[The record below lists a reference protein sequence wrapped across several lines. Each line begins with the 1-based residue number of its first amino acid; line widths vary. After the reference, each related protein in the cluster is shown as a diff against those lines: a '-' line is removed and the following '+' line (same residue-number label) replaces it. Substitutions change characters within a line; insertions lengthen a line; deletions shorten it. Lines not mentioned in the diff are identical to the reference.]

1 MKNKLFLIVFAL
13 CLLVGAF
20 APIPSA
26 AQSDSS
32 VLFVAP
38 NRLVIAPNENTTEIN
53 VSNKSDVQR
62 RYDIT
67 IVDQIMTG
75 DGLTQR
81 VDTFE
86 YSAKRMLRFVPRRF
100 TLEPGGRQVVRV
112 MATRESGLPDGDY
125 HSHILFREVPLA
137 IQDRKEVEE
146 QRSESSVQFEIRA
159 LYGIAVPIIVQ
170 AGNVVSDIDIGDVSF
185 VPASEGTQAHLA
197 VELIRTGN
205 AEASGSL
212 ITRLSKGDLQDHQI
226 AQNWIPIYREVDR
239 VVRRIPLTS
248 LPQGVTLQGG
258 RVTLELTKDN
268 RVTESGAPEVVTRE
282 ITF

>member
-13 CLLVGAF
+13 CF
-20 APIPSA
+20 APSPSV

-53 VSNKSDVQR
+53 VSNKSDIQR

-67 IVDQIMTG
+67 ILDQIMTS

-81 VDTFE
+81 VDNFE

-112 MATRESGLPDGDY
+112 MATREAGLADGDY

-137 IQDRKEVEE
+137 IQDKKEVEE
-146 QRSESSVQFEIRA
+146 QRSDNTVQFEIRA

-170 AGNVVSDIDIGDVSF
+170 AGSVVSDIDIGDVSF
-185 VPASEGTQAHLA
+185 VPASEGTEAHLA
-197 VELIRTGN
+197 VELVRTGN

-212 ITRLSKGDLQDHQI
+212 ITRFSKGDLQDHQI
-226 AQNWIPIYREVDR
+226 AQNWIPIYREVDKI
-239 VVRRIPLTS
+239 VRRIPPDITIARGYTARRARGIGTG
-248 LPQGVTLQGG
+248 QG
-258 RVTLELTKDN
+258 
-268 RVTESGAPEVVTRE
+268 
-282 ITF
+282 